1 MPKITITE
9 PFNFASGGVV
19 THYKKGPDQ
28 DVPQAV
34 AEHALKQGYTPK
46 PKAKAKAEAPVAP
59 AEAGK

>member
-9 PFNFASGGVV
+9 PFNFASGGEVA
-19 THYKKGPDQ
+19 HYPKGPDQ

-34 AEHALKQGYTPK
+34 VEHALKHGYTTK
-46 PKAKAKAEAPVAP
+46 PKAKADAPVAT

>member
-9 PFNFASGGVV
+9 PFNFASGGNV

-34 AEHALKQGYTPK
+34 AEHAMNRGFTPK
-46 PKAKAKAEAPVAP
+46 PKPKAEAPAAT
-59 AEAGK
+59 AEADK

>member
-19 THYKKGPDQ
+19 THYPKGPDQ

-34 AEHALKQGYTPK
+34 AEHALTHGYNTK
-46 PKAKAKAEAPVAP
+46 PKAKADAPAAP